1 MSPAARSLQAFGLYL
16 CVLGPGLLVAPGP
29 LLAPFGIAA
38 PQEVWVRVVGLL
50 ALVLGAY
57 YLVIA
62 RHEVVPLM
70 RASVVARFGVLVVF
84 SGLVLL
90 AGAPA
95 ALVLFGLVDAAAA
108 TWTAVS
114 LRRGLGLARA

>member
-1 MSPAARSLQAFGLYL
+1 MSPTARSLQAFGFYL

-70 RASVVARFGVLVVF
+70 RASVVARFGVLGVF

-95 ALVLFGLVDAAAA
+95 ALVVFGLVDAAAA